1 MQPTQSAAE
10 KPAKHRLQIATDI
23 ASVLDSVPA
32 KLKVEYEFL
41 VSKNELL
48 QQQLAILKDK
58 IVFLETKL
66 NNLTLI
72 SEKTLSLPA
81 GDSAAINAGT
91 PVTSASDV
99 TADTNANDAVV
110 NASSNKTNSANN
122 SAAGTATSTGID
134 KKVFKIL
141 NVKPTLSP
149 IAAELTA
156 TQNSNGLIVYLNTD
170 WAKAALALGVLA
182 ILSAFLFKKYRE
194 RVFVKMSFVTTQLQ
208 ATVQETMVDFGGY
221 LKPKLAE
228 PEDTPDAKLQA
239 QVAKEIEARLDSSLA
254 QAKWLIS
261 INRHQDAIAHL
272 MLTIESQPKASIN
285 HRLYLLEIFRKLNL
299 KDDFEAY
306 AKELHDIYSV
316 MTPV

>member
-10 KPAKHRLQIATDI
+10 KPVKHRLQIATDI

-122 SAAGTATSTGID
+122 SAAGTVTSTGID

-239 QVAKEIEARLDSSLA
+239 QVAKEIEA
-254 QAKWLIS
+254 
-261 INRHQDAIAHL
+261 
-272 MLTIESQPKASIN
+272 
-285 HRLYLLEIFRKLNL
+285 
-299 KDDFEAY
+299 
-306 AKELHDIYSV
+306 
-316 MTPV
+316 